1 MERDYGMGLMHV
13 SWHADS
19 SLQDYSTI
27 SVYVA
32 EHPAARQN
40 FGPGRIFPMRLFVSH
55 PYTSLTRRL
64 RYQNKGCRNDS
75 NLKQLIGNRLPNFE
89 AGPTVYKKIASNQ
102 KQRLATG

>member
-1 MERDYGMGLMHV
+1 MVGGRAPKLWVGTDFSY
-13 SWHADS
+13 
-19 SLQDYSTI
+19 
-27 SVYVA
+27 
-32 EHPAARQN
+32 AA
-40 FGPGRIFPMRLFVSH
+40 FVSH
-55 PYTSLTRRL
+55 PYTSPTRWL